1 MMNLSLSL
9 FILYGFLLLS
19 LSKELTNSEDFCTA
33 VAVILHFSLFS
44 SLSWMMAEAI
54 YLIIATVK
62 VRDKRA
68 YMLEISGYVS
78 VT

>member
-1 MMNLSLSL
+1 MMNLSLAL

-62 VRDKRA
+62 VRDK
-68 YMLEISGYVS
+68 
-78 VT
+78 